1 MSALVRAWRD
11 LPRLREPDK
20 FDAWLHRL
28 LVNACLDEAR
38 RRRRRPI
45 EVDLDMVRRQRETGI
60 KGLGQV
66 LKSFRDRSA
75 DFTVYDRMS
84 GADAYLNNLGPLTMP
99 TQGTRAGLGVN
110 VRDIAF
116 ESMPKR
122 APGDVLGKSPSI
134 RERN

>member
-1 MSALVRAWRD
+1 MTVRCTHVGS
-11 LPRLREPDK
+11 LPRPADVTELVFAVERGERGEDAA
-20 FDAWLHRL
+20 FD
-28 LVNACLDEAR
+28 
-38 RRRRRPI
+38 
-45 EVDLDMVRRQRETGI
+45 EVIGRATTDVLRRQRETGI

-122 APGDVLGKSPSI
+122 APGDILGKSPSI